1 MNKLFNSLSNIN
13 IRKNDGYTFIAK
25 DEVYIPIIQ
34 TYLLITKRSF
44 YKLPLLDEIVLRLIN
59 EGVQEI
65 ESLVAILGIKR
76 TLLEVTLADLNVK
89 DIIYCTNN
97 RCSLMAKGR
106 EALRDL
112 KTIQRRK
119 DILKNVYLDPI
130 NNKVLVDYQNYQF
143 LEKVYDSDKKL
154 NADFDIDSVE
164 VFKKNI
170 DKINT
175 LFSDEMNIYNDKTKA
190 EPDELLSIDGIDN
203 LYPKFI
209 RLPIY
214 IYVSNTGYDI
224 DILSVRKN
232 DDTLINDFKNTII
245 EQIRERKLLK
255 NIFLRHELSESYQEL
270 PYNEDP
276 EINKILFNYKRNVED
291 REILSKVL
299 EEKVFCNRKMF
310 DEEFDILFS
319 YFLDKS
325 KAVEINISNLNDLIR
340 NKLFNYVLS
349 SIDKKLEAVNFAE
362 CYNLETTLYKLK
374 RFVPACEN
382 KIHKLDKKYY
392 FSVIFDDT
400 IKITCIPKDVKV
412 IDGKTHI
419 YKNNFYLTYN

>member
-1 MNKLFNSLSNIN
+1 M
-13 IRKNDGYTFIAK
+13 
-25 DEVYIPIIQ
+25 P
-34 TYLLITKRSF
+34 
-44 YKLPLLDEIVLRLIN
+44 
-59 EGVQEI
+59 
-65 ESLVAILGIKR
+65 
-76 TLLEVTLADLNVK
+76 
-89 DIIYCTNN
+89 
-97 RCSLMAKGR
+97 KGR

-143 LEKVYDSDKKL
+143 LEKVYDSDEKL
-154 NADFDIDSVE
+154 SADFDIDNVE

-170 DKINT
+170 DKINI

-224 DILSVRKN
+224 DILSVRRN
-232 DDTLINDFKNTII
+232 DDTLINDFKDTII

-255 NIFLRHELSESYQEL
+255 NIFLRHELSKSYQEFL
-270 PYNEDP
+270 YNEDP
-276 EINKILFNYKRNVED
+276 EINRLLFNYKRNVED
-291 REILSKVL
+291 REALSKML

-310 DEEFDILFS
+310 DEEFDILFT

-325 KAVEINISNLNDLIR
+325 KAVEINISNLNDLVR

-349 SIDKKLEAVNFAE
+349 TIDKKLETVNFAE

-374 RFVPACEN
+374 KFVPTCEN
-382 KIHKLDKKYY
+382 KIHKLDKKCY
-392 FSVIFDDT
+392 FSVTFDDT
-400 IKITCIPKDVKV
+400 IKITCIPKDIKV